1 MADHIVAKDDELDD
15 GDRIVVQ
22 LRGRDIGVFK
32 LDGEYYAYTSWCA
45 HQGGPACE
53 GRIEGT
59 MEASIDPETRAVE
72 KRYVREGEI
81 LLCPWHGWEFDVR
94 TGQALPREDVKL
106 PSCPVRVE
114 DGDVIVSV

>member
-1 MADHIVAKDDELDD
+1 MGEHIVATEDELDD

-22 LRGRDIGVFK
+22 LEGRDIGVFK
-32 LDGEYYAYTSWCA
+32 LDGEYRAYTSWCA

-53 GRIEGT
+53 GRISGT
-59 MEASIDPETRAVE
+59 TEANYDRETHEVE
-72 KRYVREGEI
+72 TNWIKEGEI
-81 LLCPWHGWEFDVR
+81 LLCPWHGWEFDIR

-114 DGDVIVSV
+114 DGNVVVSL